1 MKNTLHGNLLKRREE
16 IISQVNRLQ
25 LENQELRKILGPG
38 EMAEIG
44 KNRKNIRL
52 LQSEMHYVKK
62 LIWFCKSR
70 NQTVSVYPKELKTVQ
85 VQY

>member
-1 MKNTLHGNLLKRREE
+1 MKNSLHGNLLKRREE

-25 LENQELRKILGPG
+25 LDMVDIE
-38 EMAEIG
+38 
-44 KNRKNIRL
+44 KNRQKIRL

-62 LIWFCKSR
+62 LIWFCKTK
-70 NQTVSVYPKELKTVQ
+70 NEIVSVYPKELKTVQ